1 MAKVLMTVELDYDAD
16 IMHGSDEIA
25 ITWFFEEIL
34 SEEKGELLL
43 HSNEIGDTV
52 GSIRVINAVPIKH
65 MAC

>member
-16 IMHGSDEIA
+16 ITHGSDEIA

-34 SEEKGELLL
+34 SDEKGLLLL

-52 GSIRVINAVPIKH
+52 GSIRVISAVPIEH
-65 MAC
+65 EAC